1 MKILEKICLWYLKKY
16 WNNKAYKAEQAHSE
30 IKNSQN
36 RPHGEPHTSGAK

>member
-16 WNNKAYKAEQAHSE
+16 WNSKAYKAEQAHSE
-30 IKNSQN
+30 IRNRQN